1 MEFIPEAIDNYVK
14 EHSDQESELLQKINR
29 ETYARVMM
37 PRMLSGHVQGRVLS
51 MLSHMMKPE
60 VIVEVGTYTGYSALC
75 MAEGMAEN
83 GKLITLDINE
93 ELEDQVRGYFDESPY
108 SNQIDYRIGNAMEL
122 LPEIDEPIDLVFI
135 DADKKNYLNYLEL
148 LLPKI
153 KTGGVLLSDNV
164 LWSGKVLE
172 ETQKNDRDTTV
183 LKEFNQKLAQHP
195 QLETVMLPLR
205 DGLTLSR
212 KI

>member
-1 MEFIPEAIDNYVK
+1 MEFITNTLYDYVVA
-14 EHSDQESELLQKINR
+14 HSQEEPQLLADLSRQTHLK
-29 ETYARVMM
+29 VLQ
-37 PRMLSGHVQGRVLS
+37 PRMLSGSLQGRFLSVLTK
-51 MLSHMMKPE
+51 LLQPKK
-60 VIVEVGTYTGYSALC
+60 ILEVGTFTGYATLC
-75 MAEGMAEN
+75 LAEGLPKE
-83 GKLITLDINE
+83 GRIDTLDINE
-93 ELEDQVRGYFDESPY
+93 ELVDFQRSFFDRSKWGE
-108 SNQIDYRIGNAMEL
+108 QIHQHCGDAI
-122 LPEIDEPIDLVFI
+122 EIIPTLEGEYDLVFL